1 MNQVTADDL
10 FLVTGTLSELQ
21 VARSKVNLLEQMEKH
36 LQAKNA
42 LSGAV
47 AAASGLYGQAANAVA
62 LALYEG
68 EDVYHFAAALGEQV
82 ICGTFEHANFLK
94 EGDPIKAVVSKDAEG
109 VLFVHAIMHAETQQF
124 YMPLNTFSGDGALF
138 KHCMAVA
145 KGFTIYLWIFILLV
159 FFGIQIFDD
168 ESRKLSTKIIFLLIS
183 FVLPPIIMYST
194 ELWMYY
200 SMKGGGAY
208 AEAIFKTFGFP
219 TPRDIDLTKIGYMN
233 HQNTD
238 GWLYAFQ
245 AEKMLRKLAG
255 EDVPKDEWVFDETPE
270 DSPHVEPEQST
281 QGRQKQKAHK
291 PQNKKN

>member
-1 MNQVTADDL
+1 MNQEASAEDL
-10 FLVTGTLSELQ
+10 FLIEGKLSELQ
-21 VARSKVNLLEQMEKH
+21 IARSKVNLLEQMEKH

-42 LSGAV
+42 LSGAA
-47 AAASGLYGQAANAVA
+47 AAASGMYGQAANAVA

-82 ICGTFEHANFLK
+82 ICGTFEHANFLR
-94 EGDPIKAVVSKDAEG
+94 EGDPIKAVVSKDEGG

-124 YMPLNTFSGDGALF
+124 YMPLNTFAGDGAFF
-138 KHCMAVA
+138 KSCMRVA
-145 KGFTIYLWIFILLV
+145 KGFTVYLWIFLSIICCGVIYFGSAPFSYKSLLFILFV
-159 FFGIQIFDD
+159 A
-168 ESRKLSTKIIFLLIS
+168 IIP
-183 FVLPPIIMYST
+183 PPIIMYAS
-194 ELWMYY
+194 ELWTYY

-219 TPRDIDLTKIGYMN
+219 KPRDIDLTKIGYMN

-255 EDVPKDEWVFDETPE
+255 EDVPRDEWIPPNASE
-270 DSPHVEPEQST
+270 VESEE
-281 QGRQKQKAHK
+281 HK
-291 PQNKKN
+291 PQPRKGKQKPEKR

>member
-145 KGFTIYLWIFILLV
+145 KGFTIFGWITSSIIILALNY
-159 FFGIQIFDD
+159 FDD
-168 ESRKLSTKIIFLLIS
+168 DPMSFKQTLGLLLFSAIFPPLL
-183 FVLPPIIMYST
+183 MYPT

-255 EDVPKDEWVFDETPE
+255 EDVPKDEWVFDETPQ
-270 DSPHVEPEQST
+270 DSPQIKPEQST
-281 QGRQKQKAHK
+281 QGRQKQKAHQ
-291 PQNKKN
+291 PQSKKN